1 MWWTSET
8 RRWSRM
14 RLAEQSRVDRHDP
27 RFAAIDTATF
37 ASQNLYNAALSLTH
51 RHVAREL

>member
-1 MWWTSET
+1 
-8 RRWSRM
+8 M